1 MEENNINMNQE
12 PQQENAPRQENDPQQ
27 TVAPQYPHDQPQF
40 PQPPKARPKKRGVGG
55 YVVVGAVCL
64 LVGFSLGS
72 LLTGIVSLGAKGLG
86 GWGDMDSLPEIHGD
100 FGDWEWEWEWGS
112 KDPDQAQPQTT
123 PQPEPTQA
131 PTYTPREMPA
141 LDGVAPSLQ
150 AMPNPLPDIVES
162 AGKGVVGMDVYYY
175 DEELEQD
182 VPMAYGSGFIISS
195 EGYIVTNA
203 HVVEGASQVEVKFID
218 GSSAPGQVIG
228 ADSKLDVAV
237 VYVEAQGLTP
247 LALGS
252 SAQVKVGDFT
262 VAIGN
267 PTGEMLADTATFG
280 IISATAREA
289 NVEGQVNSYIQTDAA
304 INPGSSGGPLLD
316 MSGKVIGI
324 TSAKALYAGYDEY
337 GNMINAEG
345 IGYAI
350 PIDEAMEVVRELIT
364 TGHVKRPG
372 IGISVVEIDQT
383 TAEMYQVPQGIL
395 VYTVTEDGPAH
406 AADLRINDVIL
417 SYDGITAGATTDFV
431 AYVGAMEVGDQ
442 VKLRI
447 WRDGQEQELYVT
459 VGDLNQIGTKIL
471 NDEYADL
478 LD

>member
-1 MEENNINMNQE
+1 M
-12 PQQENAPRQENDPQQ
+12 
-27 TVAPQYPHDQPQF
+27 
-40 PQPPKARPKKRGVGG
+40 
-55 YVVVGAVCL
+55 VVGAVCL

-431 AYVGAMEVGDQ
+431 AYVGAMEVGNQ

>member
-1 MEENNINMNQE
+1 M
-12 PQQENAPRQENDPQQ
+12 
-27 TVAPQYPHDQPQF
+27 APQYPHDQPQF

-203 HVVEGASQVEVKFID
+203 HVVEGASRVDVKFID

-372 IGISVVEIDQT
+372 IGISVVEIDQL

>member
-12 PQQENAPRQENDPQQ
+12 PQQENDPQQ

-372 IGISVVEIDQT
+372 IGISVVEIDQL

-406 AADLRINDVIL
+406 VADLRINDVIL

>member
-1 MEENNINMNQE
+1 M
-12 PQQENAPRQENDPQQ
+12 
-27 TVAPQYPHDQPQF
+27 APQYPHDQPQF

-131 PTYTPREMPA
+131 PAYIPREMPA

-372 IGISVVEIDQT
+372 IGISVVEIDQL

>member
-12 PQQENAPRQENDPQQ
+12 PQQENDPQQ

-123 PQPEPTQA
+123 PQPKPTQA

-406 AADLRINDVIL
+406 VADLRINDVIL

>member
-1 MEENNINMNQE
+1 M
-12 PQQENAPRQENDPQQ
+12 
-27 TVAPQYPHDQPQF
+27 APQYPHDQPQF

-372 IGISVVEIDQT
+372 IGISVVEIDQL

-431 AYVGAMEVGDQ
+431 AYVGAMEAGDQ

>member
-1 MEENNINMNQE
+1 M
-12 PQQENAPRQENDPQQ
+12 
-27 TVAPQYPHDQPQF
+27 
-40 PQPPKARPKKRGVGG
+40 
-55 YVVVGAVCL
+55 VGAVCL

-203 HVVEGASQVEVKFID
+203 HVVEGASRVDVKFID

-372 IGISVVEIDQT
+372 IGISVVEIDQL

>member
-1 MEENNINMNQE
+1 M
-12 PQQENAPRQENDPQQ
+12 
-27 TVAPQYPHDQPQF
+27 
-40 PQPPKARPKKRGVGG
+40 
-55 YVVVGAVCL
+55 VGAVCL

-406 AADLRINDVIL
+406 KADLRINDVIL

-431 AYVGAMEVGDQ
+431 AYVGALEVGDS

-447 WRDGQEQELYVT
+447 WRDGQEQSLTVA

>member
-12 PQQENAPRQENDPQQ
+12 PQQENDPQQ

-40 PQPPKARPKKRGVGG
+40 PQPPKARPKKRGVAG

-406 AADLRINDVIL
+406 VADLRINDVIL

>member
-12 PQQENAPRQENDPQQ
+12 PQQENDAQQ

-131 PTYTPREMPA
+131 PAYTPREMPA

-372 IGISVVEIDQT
+372 IGISVVEIDQL

-406 AADLRINDVIL
+406 VADLRINDVIL

>member
-1 MEENNINMNQE
+1 M
-12 PQQENAPRQENDPQQ
+12 
-27 TVAPQYPHDQPQF
+27 
-40 PQPPKARPKKRGVGG
+40 
-55 YVVVGAVCL
+55 
-64 LVGFSLGS
+64 
-72 LLTGIVSLGAKGLG
+72 
-86 GWGDMDSLPEIHGD
+86 
-100 FGDWEWEWEWGS
+100 
-112 KDPDQAQPQTT
+112 
-123 PQPEPTQA
+123 
-131 PTYTPREMPA
+131 
-141 LDGVAPSLQ
+141 Q

-406 AADLRINDVIL
+406 VADLRINDVIL

>member
-1 MEENNINMNQE
+1 M
-12 PQQENAPRQENDPQQ
+12 
-27 TVAPQYPHDQPQF
+27 APQYPHDQPQF
-40 PQPPKARPKKRGVGG
+40 PQPPKARTKKRGVGG

-72 LLTGIVSLGAKGLG
+72 LLTGLISLGAKGLG

-112 KDPDQAQPQTT
+112 KDPDQDQPQTT

-131 PTYTPREMPA
+131 PAYTPREMPE

-162 AGKGVVGMDVYYY
+162 AGTGVVGLDVYYY
-175 DEELEQD
+175 DDALGED
-182 VPMAYGSGFIISS
+182 VPMAYGSGFVISS

-218 GSSAPGQVIG
+218 GSSAPGQIVG

-252 SAQVKVGDFT
+252 SAQVRVGDFT

-316 MSGKVIGI
+316 MSGRVIGI

-372 IGISVVEIDQT
+372 IGISVVEIDQL

-406 AADLRINDVIL
+406 KADLRINDVIL
-417 SYDGITAGATTDFV
+417 SYDGITAGTTTDFV
-431 AYVGAMEVGDQ
+431 AYVGALEVGDS

-447 WRDGQEQELYVT
+447 WRDGQEQSLTVA

>member
-1 MEENNINMNQE
+1 M
-12 PQQENAPRQENDPQQ
+12 
-27 TVAPQYPHDQPQF
+27 
-40 PQPPKARPKKRGVGG
+40 
-55 YVVVGAVCL
+55 VGAVCL

>member
-12 PQQENAPRQENDPQQ
+12 PQQENDPQQ

-131 PTYTPREMPA
+131 PAYTPREMPA

-203 HVVEGASQVEVKFID
+203 HVVEGASRVEVKFID

-406 AADLRINDVIL
+406 VADLRINDVIL

>member
-12 PQQENAPRQENDPQQ
+12 PRQENDPQQ

-203 HVVEGASQVEVKFID
+203 HLVEGASQVEVKFID

-372 IGISVVEIDQT
+372 IGISVVEIDQL

-406 AADLRINDVIL
+406 VADLRINDVIL